1 MVYGGWGDDDDAEGA
16 INWADVNEALRGAL
30 RRIAYAAETTP
41 PPPEGCTFTLAI
53 ELHDEAPA
61 PIEVCEVPPPFLH
74 PTWKICRSPL
84 GT

>member
-41 PPPEGCTFTLAI
+41 HLPR
-53 ELHDEAPA
+53 LH
-61 PIEVCEVPPPFLH
+61 FYSRH
-74 PTWKICRSPL
+74 
-84 GT
+84 